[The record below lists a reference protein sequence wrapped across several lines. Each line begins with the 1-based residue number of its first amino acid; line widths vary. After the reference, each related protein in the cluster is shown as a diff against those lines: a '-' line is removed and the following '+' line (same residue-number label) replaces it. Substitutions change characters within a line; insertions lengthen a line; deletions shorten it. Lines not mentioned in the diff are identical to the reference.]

1 MYADVQ
7 HGHREHFTLVSMTTP
22 LYAIC
27 LPINFRSYI
36 LENHNSQSEKT
47 MTMNNYYA
55 TFGFGKIGYTDAS
68 MTVNC
73 SPVIIG
79 INVG

>member
-1 MYADVQ
+1 
-7 HGHREHFTLVSMTTP
+7 MTTVMYVTVRHCTT

-27 LPINFRSYI
+27 LPIISRKCIYPGGK
-36 LENHNSQSEKT
+36 NHNSQSENHLV
-47 MTMNNYYA
+47 TMNNYYA